1 VLFVTGLPLLVC
13 RSRRANLEVSK
24 GKKRKNWGFGGS
36 SGFWESSLLQG
47 WGAGQVSGELDKPP
61 VASGRIL
68 LRTPKPS
75 PCRLSLRRLLCP
87 GDRPDDGRA
96 ESPAGRACGGKRS
109 QPCTAQQRLAARA
122 RRFGHEDK
130 FDAQSGTIM
139 GTILYCHLCRAVL
152 IQQCLS
158 VTHSVVSPDPGE
170 DRMGSGV
177 ERVGFGWEQGVV
189 VGRCRSGSNGALHT

>member
-1 VLFVTGLPLLVC
+1 MPGRPSAKPLLPVVLCRAETAGRAVVLFVTGLPLLVC

-96 ESPAGRACGGKRS
+96 ESPAGRACGGKRR
-109 QPCTAQQRLAARA
+109 QPCTAPQRRAGRA
-122 RRFGHEDK
+122 RRGGDGETVEGK
-130 FDAQSGTIM
+130 SGTKN
-139 GTILYCHLCRAVL
+139 GNIL
-152 IQQCLS
+152 
-158 VTHSVVSPDPGE
+158 
-170 DRMGSGV
+170 
-177 ERVGFGWEQGVV
+177 
-189 VGRCRSGSNGALHT
+189 